1 MEDKEK
7 MLKENEQL
15 RKKGKYNR
23 KIERAVSISINAL
36 EELENKKE
44 LTPEEVQKKAIAKE
58 IIKTWLKYKQNN
70 QEEQEKEEER

>member
-7 MLKENEQL
+7 MLSENEQL
-15 RKKGKYNR
+15 RKKCKYNR